1 MYIEI
6 TKEAFK
12 ALVPVDMPNIDVKNE
27 ELARRIY
34 YYSHGV
40 KLQSVNNYISG
51 TIQYYIQD
59 INA

>member
-12 ALVPVDMPNIDVKNE
+12 ALVPIEMPNSSVRE
-27 ELARRIY
+27 GELARRIY
-34 YYSHGV
+34 YYSNGV
-40 KLQSVNNYISG
+40 KLQTVENHVSC
-51 TIQYYIQD
+51 TMQYYIQD

>member
-12 ALVPVDMPNIDVKNE
+12 ALVPIEMPNSSVRE
-27 ELARRIY
+27 GESARRIY
-34 YYSHGV
+34 YYSNGV
-40 KLQSVNNYISG
+40 KLQTVHNFVAG
-51 TIQYYIQD
+51 TLQYYIQD

>member
-12 ALVPVDMPNIDVKNE
+12 QLVPRDLPCVSVKHG
-27 ELARRIY
+27 ELARRMY
-34 YYSHGV
+34 YYDHGV
-40 KLQSVNNYISG
+40 KLQTVENFVSG
-51 TIQYYIQD
+51 TMQYYIQD

>member
-6 TKEAFK
+6 TKEAFR
-12 ALVPVDMPNIDVKNE
+12 ALVPVDMPNIEVKNE

-40 KLQSVNNYISG
+40 KLQSVENFLSF
-51 TIQYYIQD
+51 TTQYYIQD

>member
-6 TKEAFK
+6 TKEAFR
-12 ALVPVDMPNIDVKNE
+12 ALVPVDMPNTDVKNE

-40 KLQSVNNYISG
+40 MLQTVENYISG
-51 TIQYYIQD
+51 TMQYYIQD
-59 INA
+59 IIA